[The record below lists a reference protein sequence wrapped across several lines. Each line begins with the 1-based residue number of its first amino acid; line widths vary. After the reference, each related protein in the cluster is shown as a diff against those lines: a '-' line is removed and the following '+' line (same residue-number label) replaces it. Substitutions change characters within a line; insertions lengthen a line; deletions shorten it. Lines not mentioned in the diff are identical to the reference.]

1 MDGPTERAP
10 LSADLLPASG
20 AWRPGDPVASRR
32 FCTIATDRP
41 FALEG
46 GDVLRNIS
54 LAYETWGSLD
64 ADAGNAILVCHALT
78 GDAHAAGPSGP
89 GQPTPGWWDD
99 LIGSGLAIDTDRYYV
114 VCVNVLGGC
123 QGSTGPS
130 STDGRTGRPYAAAF
144 PVVTIRD
151 IVRTQA
157 AVADHL
163 GIARWLA
170 VVGGSMGG
178 MQALEWGVT
187 FPDRVGAVVAMA
199 TTSAA
204 SAQQIAWS
212 SVGRNAIALDPK
224 WNQGDY
230 YDAEPGQGPHR
241 GLALARSA
249 AQITYRTDISFDT
262 RFSRGLVDPI
272 DDQFTLWQRFEVEGY
287 LDYHGAK
294 LVRRFDANSYLII
307 NRAMDLYDLG
317 RGRGGIESALRRIEA
332 PVLVMSISSD
342 VLYPPRHQ
350 EELRD
355 QLAAQGTRCQ
365 YVMIDSPEGHDAFL
379 LETDQVGRPLAAFIA
394 DVEKHDA

>member
-1 MDGPTERAP
+1 
-10 LSADLLPASG
+10 
-20 AWRPGDPVASRR
+20 
-32 FCTIATDRP
+32 
-41 FALEG
+41 
-46 GDVLRNIS
+46 
-54 LAYETWGSLD
+54 
-64 ADAGNAILVCHALT
+64 
-78 GDAHAAGPSGP
+78 
-89 GQPTPGWWDD
+89 
-99 LIGSGLAIDTDRYYV
+99 
-114 VCVNVLGGC
+114 
-123 QGSTGPS
+123 
-130 STDGRTGRPYAAAF
+130 
-144 PVVTIRD
+144 
-151 IVRTQA
+151 
-157 AVADHL
+157 
-163 GIARWLA
+163 
-170 VVGGSMGG
+170 
-178 MQALEWGVT
+178 
-187 FPDRVGAVVAMA
+187 VVAMA